1 VQALETHSLGCNT
14 DKLLRERMVGPEDPS
29 EDEQAA
35 RFNERKK
42 LIRLRARQA
51 ELEAQLKQEAEKP

>member
-1 VQALETHSLGCNT
+1 MGCNT

-42 LIRLRARQA
+42 FIRLRARQA